1 MNNLAKANAVR
12 LINKY
17 FFNSPEEL
25 INDLENMLYAEGL
38 YIKEEEINNCEGKIL
53 FDNNYGVITVDRS
66 SDDKQ
71 KRFTIAHEAGHFFN
85 ERGSGSYNCGYEE
98 FFGSKR
104 NYEREANANDFA
116 GELLMHEKWFVEYT
130 GIKKI
135 SFELIRDAADYFNVS
150 LSAVALR
157 YSIIGFYPIAVVM
170 SANKIIKWIS
180 INKNFR
186 YQFIRVGNKVS
197 DLSYAF
203 DYFGNINEPTCEI
216 VSAEAWFKEDYNFK
230 DRNSKIM
237 EMNIPMK
244 KYNSVLSVLW
254 EL

>member
-17 FFNSPEEL
+17 CFNSPEEL
-25 INDLENMLYAEGL
+25 NKDFENMLFAEGM
-38 YIKEEEINNCEGKIL
+38 YIKEEELNNCEGKIL
-53 FDNNYGVITVDRS
+53 FENNSGVITVNS
-66 SDDKQ
+66 LSDSNQ

-85 ERGSGSYNCGYEE
+85 EKGTGSYKCGYDE
-98 FFGSKR
+98 FYGLKR

-116 GELLMHEKWFVEYT
+116 GELLMHQKWFVEFI

-135 SFELIRDAADYFNVS
+135 TFELMKETSEYFNVS

-157 YSIIGFYPIAVVM
+157 YSVIGFYPIAVIM
-170 SANKIIKWIS
+170 SKNKIIKWVS

-186 YQFIRVGNKVS
+186 YQFIRVGAKVTDS
-197 DLSYAF
+197 SYAF
-203 DYFGNINEPTCEI
+203 DYFENLNEPNCEV
-216 VSAEAWFKEDYNFK
+216 VSAEAWFKEDFK
-230 DRNSKIM
+230 LKNRNARIM

-244 KYNSVLSVLW
+244 KYNSVLTVLW

>member
-17 FFNSPEEL
+17 CFKSPKEL

-38 YIKEEEINNCEGKIL
+38 YIKEEEIYDCEGKIL
-53 FDNNYGVITVDRS
+53 FDNNCGVITVDS
-66 SDDKQ
+66 MSDDKQ

-85 ERGSGSYNCGYEE
+85 EKGSGSYKCSFNE
-98 FFGSKR
+98 FYGSKR

-116 GELLMHEKWFVEYT
+116 GELLMHEKWFVEFT
-130 GIKKI
+130 GSQKI
-135 SFELIRDAADYFNVS
+135 SYELLSSTAEYFDVS
-150 LSAVALR
+150 LSAVAFR
-157 YSIIGFYPIAVVM
+157 YSIIGFHPIAVVM
-170 SANKIIKWIS
+170 STNKIIKWVS
-180 INKNFR
+180 INKNFS

-197 DLSYAF
+197 DLSYAYDF
-203 DYFGNINEPTCEI
+203 FENKEI
-216 VSAEAWFKEDYNFK
+216 PKYEDIPAEAWFKEDFK
-230 DRNSKIM
+230 LKNRNARIM